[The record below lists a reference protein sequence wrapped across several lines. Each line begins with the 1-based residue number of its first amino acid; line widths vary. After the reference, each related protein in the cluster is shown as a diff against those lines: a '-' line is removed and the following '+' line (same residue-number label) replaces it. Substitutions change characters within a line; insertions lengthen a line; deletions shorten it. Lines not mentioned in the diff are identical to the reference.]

1 MVVSPPPLLHSER
14 EGTHH
19 HHCRAAAAAVRELT
33 PDLARAFV
41 DADGSTWE
49 PHDDEG
55 SGGAR
60 DYDIHSATGEP
71 SWEQQPAAA
80 QHAEA
85 HRDRGASEALAPVS
99 APDGSTWEPH
109 YDEGSGAYYYIHSAT
124 GESSWEPPAAAHA
137 EPHRNLDAS
146 DAPAPVSAPDG
157 STWEPHYDEGSGAYY
172 YINSA
177 TGESSWLN

>member
-109 YDEGSGAYYYIHSAT
+109 YDEGSGAYYYI
-124 GESSWEPPAAAHA
+124 
-137 EPHRNLDAS
+137 
-146 DAPAPVSAPDG
+146 
-157 STWEPHYDEGSGAYY
+157 
-172 YINSA
+172 NSA